1 MGSAVVGLNVRDGR
15 SPGFAADVKAILTNV
30 SAHANA
36 AGWPDFIQT
45 CGDEPQG
52 DAVDGSLAVGQA
64 FAEARAALASTKVG
78 RTSVFTSVLN
88 VTSDYTAKLLAKN
101 SSIDYIVINEH
112 SAEAIKLLIANG
124 HQWMLYNVR
133 R

>member
-1 MGSAVVGLNVRDGR
+1 MLNLNLLGLNVRDGR

-112 SAEAIKLLIANG
+112 SAEAIKLLRKKRTSVDA
-124 HQWMLYNVR
+124 L
-133 R
+133 